1 MKLSLIV
8 NGTTVVSLAAE
19 GFNAEKFNTVRL
31 KLAQAVVKAE
41 KHLKVIKEDT
51 AVIVKIAKKHK
62 DVVKE
67 NTVVFKGIITEA
79 SACWTDVQEKDF
91 SEASP
96 VAAFMK
102 KTFND
107 FDAFAKNA
115 SERDFSGYNAM
126 QINKLVMD
134 ASFRSLRLEFFLTE
148 EEDDSFGIN
157 RFKLLIL
164 QIRTGYKVTKVKVD
178 GGFSYVF
185 NLNMLCPGL
194 NLIAAMI
201 SNQALMAIM
210 VPMMECYETEMNKW
224 LKEYMSDWNVLKSDL
239 EECEAPAIQQD
250 PLYVLL
256 DE

>member
-8 NGTTVVSLAAE
+8 NGTTVGSVTAE
-19 GFNAEKFNTVRL
+19 GFDANKFSAVRL

-62 DVVKE
+62 DVIKE
-67 NTVVFKGIITEA
+67 NTVVFKGIITET
-79 SACWTDVQEKDF
+79 SACWTGIQEKDF
-91 SEASP
+91 SEDSAT
-96 VAAFMK
+96 ATFMK

-126 QINKLVMD
+126 LINQLVLD

-157 RFKLLIL
+157 RFKLLML

-194 NLIAAMI
+194 NLIAAII
-201 SNQALMAIM
+201 SNQALMSMMI
-210 VPMMECYETEMNKW
+210 PMMECYEGEINKW
-224 LKEYMSDWNVLKSDL
+224 LKEYMSDWKVLKADL
-239 EECEAPAIQQD
+239 EECEAPAVQQD